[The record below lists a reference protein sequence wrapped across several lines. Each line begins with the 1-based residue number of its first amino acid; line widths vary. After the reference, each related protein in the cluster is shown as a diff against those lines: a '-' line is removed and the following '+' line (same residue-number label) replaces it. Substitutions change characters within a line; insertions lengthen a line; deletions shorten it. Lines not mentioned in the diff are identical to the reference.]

1 MIIFKLIKMEF
12 IHKLV
17 IILDWMMQEII
28 IIKRIT
34 SIRSIVTVNAI
45 IIYFD
50 IYFIIINLICL
61 NLMLIIDLRIENFN
75 INYSKLC

>member
-1 MIIFKLIKMEF
+1 
-12 IHKLV
+12 
-17 IILDWMMQEII
+17 MMQEII